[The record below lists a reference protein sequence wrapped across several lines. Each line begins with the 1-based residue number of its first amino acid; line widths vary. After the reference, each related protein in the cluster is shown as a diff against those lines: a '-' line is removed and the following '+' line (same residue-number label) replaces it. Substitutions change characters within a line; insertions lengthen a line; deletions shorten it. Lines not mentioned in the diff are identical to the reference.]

1 MDVYTVSKAFDL
13 NIINQEVAIG
23 DTVSKFGGSV
33 NTLVNATQFPNKAFW
48 QWIGSQDS
56 LTYLTFLGVVPDPTP
71 GTGITEAHGLVALN
85 DGDDFFTLTGAGWS
99 FVPTAMVCIVVK
111 PSAADDNFFATL
123 RDVTLTADGFTV
135 DFQSAISNTGYY
147 LSYFVIL

>member
-1 MDVYTVSKAFDL
+1 MDVYTVIKAFDL
-13 NIINQEVAIG
+13 NIVNQELSIG
-23 DTVSKFGGSV
+23 NTVGRFSLSI

-56 LTYLTFLGVVPDPTP
+56 LNYLSFMGTVPDPSS
-71 GTGITEAHGLVALN
+71 GGVNEAHGMVALN
-85 DGDDFFTLTGAGWS
+85 NGDDFFTLTGAGWS

-111 PSAADDNFFATL
+111 PSAGDDNFFATL
-123 RDVTLTADGFTV
+123 RDGTLTADGFTV

-147 LSYFVIL
+147 LGYFVIL